1 MNKRKLGNE
10 KETQA
15 CGVLSAAGYEILE
28 QNYYCRAGEIDIIAK
43 DGDVLCSIEVKYR
56 SGASQGG
63 AAAAVTYAKQR
74 AISKAALFYLMK
86 HDMSV
91 DVAMRFDVVTIDGEN
106 HKIIKN
112 AFDYCYR

>member
-1 MNKRKLGNE
+1 MVGDS
-10 KETQA
+10 KELLA
-15 CGVLSAAGYEILE
+15 CRYLSEQGAHILE
-28 QNYYCRAGEIDIIAK
+28 RNFRCRQGEVDIIAK
-43 DGDVLCSIEVKYR
+43 DGDVLCFIEVKYR
-56 SGASQGG
+56 SGTSQGG

-86 HDMSV
+86 HDMSA